1 MKHIITGR
9 NIEITKGLENAV
21 LNQMEKLDKY
31 FNENVEAQVTLS
43 VQQKRHIIEIT
54 IPFNGHILRAE
65 VDGRDMYTLIDDA
78 VAIIEKQVVRFKN
91 KLRTKHRNADISYF
105 TYDFMEENLDEE
117 NDIPIILDRRKRFA
131 VKPMDAEEA
140 VMQMELLGH
149 TFFVYL
155 DAHTEE
161 INVVYKRKNGTYG
174 LIDPI
179 IQ

>member
-1 MKHIITGR
+1 MKYMINGR
-9 NIEITKGLENAV
+9 NIEVTQGLEGAV
-21 LNQMEKLDKY
+21 MDKVHKLDKY
-31 FNENVEAQVTLS
+31 FNENAEAQITLS

-65 VDGRDMYTLIDDA
+65 VEGRDMYTLIDDA

-91 KLRTKHRNADISYF
+91 KFRTKHRAVDNSYLN
-105 TYDFMEENLDEE
+105 YEFMEEVDEDE
-117 NDIPIILDRRKRFA
+117 DDAPIIVDRRKRFA

-149 TFFVYL
+149 TFFVYQ